1 MANIKKSQVR
11 DAIRAYENE
20 ALSEVRRKWEEK
32 KEAFR
37 RERIEGISGLED
49 LYNSY
54 NSLKS
59 GVVKCEEEGAHLIYG
74 TIGEIHR
81 SSVCETIENFKA
93 YLIQCA
99 AWWNL
104 PEYSELEHAKETE
117 IQEVRDEYIKVNSLM
132 MSIKST
138 NKCIAELT
146 GLGFDLS
153 QIKPLIPTTIAV
165 IEVDKTKLRI
175 GVKRVSNDY
184 L

>member
-11 DAIRAYENE
+11 DAIRAYENK
-20 ALSEVRRKWEEK
+20 ALSEVRRKWDEK

-59 GVVKCEEEGAHLIYG
+59 GVVKCEEEGVHLIYDK
-74 TIGEIHR
+74 IGGIHR
-81 SSVCETIENFKA
+81 SPVCETIENFKA
-93 YLIQCA
+93 YLMQCA

-104 PEYSELEHAKETE
+104 PEYSELEHAREAE

-132 MSIKST
+132 RSIRST
-138 NKCIAELT
+138 DKCIAELT
-146 GLGFDLS
+146 KLGFDLNDL
-153 QIKPLIPTTIAV
+153 KPLAPSTIAV

-175 GVKRVSNDY
+175 VEQE
-184 L
+184 